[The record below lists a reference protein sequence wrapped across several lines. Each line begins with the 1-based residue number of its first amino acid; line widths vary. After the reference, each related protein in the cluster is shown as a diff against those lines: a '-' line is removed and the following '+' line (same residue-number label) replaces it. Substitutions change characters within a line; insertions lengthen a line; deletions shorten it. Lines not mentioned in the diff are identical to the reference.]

1 VTAPAV
7 DPIEVRQAIRPAD
20 PDERKALVLRSA
32 VIVMISAGIGWW
44 GRNLHWGVV
53 WQSRWLLLNGLA
65 ATAAYSIVCLALGLI
80 LGIALAAAR
89 AYGHAIVRLPAT
101 MLIEIV
107 RGLPQLMVIFWVF
120 FAIPELTKSAPNGA
134 VSAVIALSAIAAAY
148 LAEDVRAGFTSL
160 HNVQWESGYSTGLS
174 RFQIFRHIM
183 IPQATRNMLPAIIVT
198 GITMIKVTTLVYV
211 VGVVDYF
218 RATMLINNRVFA
230 PFELYLTAAVVYF
243 LLCSSL
249 SYLVRKVD
257 PKYTLVG

>member
-1 VTAPAV
+1 MATAATIEARYAV
-7 DPIEVRQAIRPAD
+7 PPPNAD
-20 PDERKALVLRSA
+20 TQKALLLRCA
-32 VIVMISAGIGWW
+32 VIAAASAGIVWW
-44 GRNLHWGVV
+44 SRNLHWDVV
-53 WQSRWLLLNGLA
+53 WQNRWLLLNGLR
-65 ATAAYSIVCLALGLI
+65 ATAIYSIVCLTLGLI

-89 AYGHAIVRLPAT
+89 AYGHASIGVPAT
-101 MLIEIV
+101 LLIETV

-120 FAIPELTKSAPNGA
+120 FAIPEVTKSSPNGP

-174 RFQIFRHIM
+174 RLQIFRYIM

-243 LLCSSL
+243 LLCASL